1 MILGHAASTEEW
13 ENQTKIDT
21 LEKEDLTIRKTICTP
36 QAEEINETTFV
47 NSSGIFSKN
56 SCGITS
62 YCHIIDA
69 HGIDRQA
76 GTCIYAWWYIWTL
89 VAFGS
94 VATVLVCFC
103 VKNIFKH

>member
-1 MILGHAASTEEW
+1 MSDWDELCLPQYIKMFDPTNKKEAE
-13 ENQTKIDT
+13 ID
-21 LEKEDLTIRKTICTP
+21 EA
-36 QAEEINETTFV
+36 QAEETNGSIFM
-47 NSSGIFSKN
+47 NSSGIFSKH

-89 VAFGS
+89 VAIGS
-94 VATVLVCFC
+94 VVTVLLCFC